1 VKLSGIVLLSVGLL
15 LFSISSPGQTVV
27 EYSTAT
33 AAGSTG
39 AAAGGKGVSKSIE
52 GVFGGLDKTLDKLKK
67 SESPKS
73 SSGPSS
79 IIYPSSSS
87 AEATPSVESSAG
99 ESPAAAT
106 ETAKLIRPEKV
117 SIGMARSDLVTKFGK
132 PFMKATRV
140 EGPHYV
146 ETYYYKGAEDIV
158 VVTLRE
164 GKVTHVSPP
173 PSPEEPKKETS
184 T

>member
-1 VKLSGIVLLSVGLL
+1 MKLSGILLLSGGLL

-39 AAAGGKGVSKSIE
+39 AAAGGKGVSKSIG
-52 GVFGGLDKTLDKLKK
+52 GVFGSLDKTLDKLKK

-73 SSGPSS
+73 SSGPST

-87 AEATPSVESSAG
+87 AEAPASAESATG
-99 ESPAAAT
+99 KSPAAT

-146 ETYYYKGAEDIV
+146 ETYYYQGDVDIV